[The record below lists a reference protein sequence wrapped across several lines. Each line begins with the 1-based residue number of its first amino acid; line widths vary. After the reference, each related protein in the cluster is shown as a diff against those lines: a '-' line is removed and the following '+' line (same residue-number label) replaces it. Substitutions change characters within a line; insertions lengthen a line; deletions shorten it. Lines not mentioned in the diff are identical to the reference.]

1 MYVAGI
7 VLTLRL
13 QSFRYSR
20 KRDIWERNVIS
31 ARCWWTILNFRIQTI
46 RFDFRSNLWDILK
59 LWWKEANIDWRDIFR
74 FEEDG
79 EKNRDSRDCC
89 DRLYFSIRKKIIPI
103 LNLFSLSPL
112 FLLWCFVARLWKK
125 FWIRF
130 KN

>member
-20 KRDIWERNVIS
+20 KWHIWERNVIP

-46 RFDFRSNLWDILK
+46 RFDFHSNLWDILK

-89 DRLYFSIRKKIIPI
+89 DRLYFSKENYSSFKSVLFIAAFSALVLCSSIMKEI
-103 LNLFSLSPL
+103 LNPF
-112 FLLWCFVARLWKK
+112 
-125 FWIRF
+125 
-130 KN
+130 